1 VGSYRQFGVT
11 VMQILAA
18 PFYGVSGD
26 YQSIATVT
34 VGSGGATVVTFSGI
48 PQTYK
53 HLQLRYIA
61 RSSTGGEYNPN
72 FQINSD
78 TAGNYRWHYVTGNG
92 TTASAGDSGASPTSI
107 VLGIVPSA
115 TSNFGVSIIDFL
127 DYADTTKFKTT
138 RNVGGRDTNGAGEAL
153 VISGLWRSTAA
164 ISTITLNF
172 SGAAQ
177 YSHFALYGIKG

>member
-1 VGSYRQFGVT
+1 
-11 VMQILAA
+11 MQILAA
-18 PFYGVSGD
+18 PFISAVAAGSYD
-26 YQSIATVT
+26 SIATTT
-34 VGSGGATVVTFSGI
+34 VGAGGATVVTFSSI

-78 TAGNYRWHYVTGNG
+78 TAGNYRWHYISGNG
-92 TTASAGDSGASPTSI
+92 TTASSGDSGASPTSI
-107 VLGIVPSA
+107 VLGIIPFA

-127 DYADTTKFKTT
+127 DYTDTNKFKTT
-138 RNVGGRDTNGAGEAL
+138 RNIGGRDTNGAGEAL
-153 VISGLWRSTAA
+153 MISGLWRSTAA

-172 SGAAQ
+172 TGAAQ